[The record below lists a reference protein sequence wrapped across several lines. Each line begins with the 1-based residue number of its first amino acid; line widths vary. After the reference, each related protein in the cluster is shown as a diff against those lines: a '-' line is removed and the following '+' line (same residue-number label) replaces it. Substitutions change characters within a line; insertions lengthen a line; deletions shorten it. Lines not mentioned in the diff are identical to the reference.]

1 MPIVDKRDR
10 GNWYNSIRVN
20 RDPWKFFSADKLKGN
35 EIECGSEVLA
45 KIPNIPG
52 KISRKNVKSGDYV
65 THYITFVTER
75 VYDPEKHQNR
85 NKKVII
91 GVDISHIYDGMMIVN
106 DRYYDFFDHD
116 GKLIWRGEEE
126 EKNETAVTTETEE
139 VEDVEDGGDGDDGEV
154 GDGNVGD
161 SSLVSQSE
169 TAKTVPL
176 CPRENVDLF
185 PEEEDSDEEIL
196 EELEQERREKDRLE
210 FLSNVLSMYREE
222 VEEQARK
229 RPEAEMT
236 PYQIQR
242 INELLQEL
250 KDFFGKY
257 DIEGY
262 LKLVGEME
270 GEDSGDRTVPL
281 SSLPG
286 DVMMVLAA
294 YRCCLSSHRMGR
306 LWEKDWNEETS

>member
-52 KISRKNVKSGDYV
+52 KISRKNVRNGDYV

-126 EKNETAVTTETEE
+126 EKNETAVTTETE
-139 VEDVEDGGDGDDGEV
+139 DVE
-154 GDGNVGD
+154 DGNVGD

-262 LKLVGEME
+262 LKLIGE
-270 GEDSGDRTVPL
+270 GEVEGGNVW
-281 SSLPG
+281 

-294 YRCCLSSHRMGR
+294 YRCCLSSYRMGR
-306 LWEKDWNEETS
+306 LWEKD

>member
-1 MPIVDKRDR
+1 MPIIDKRDR

-20 RDPWKFFSADKLKGN
+20 RDPWKYFSADKLKGN

-52 KISRKNVKSGDYV
+52 RIGRKNKKNGDYV
-65 THYITFVTER
+65 THYIEFIVGRT
-75 VYDPEKHQNR
+75 YDNEKQQMR
-85 NKKVII
+85 NKKVPI

-106 DRYYDFFDHD
+106 ERYYEFFDHD
-116 GKLIWRGEEE
+116 GKLIWRGETEE
-126 EKNETAVTTETEE
+126 GEDVVTEE
-139 VEDVEDGGDGDDGEV
+139 VEDEDS
-154 GDGNVGD
+154 GD

-176 CPRENVDLF
+176 CPRETVPLSSPVPLC
-185 PEEEDSDEEIL
+185 PEDEDDEEDSDEEIR
-196 EELEQERREKDRLE
+196 EEMERERHEKDRLE

-229 RPEAEMT
+229 RPEVEMT

-242 INELLQEL
+242 INELLTEL
-250 KDFFGKY
+250 KAFFGKY
-257 DIEGY
+257 DVESY

-270 GEDSGDRTVPL
+270 GGNVGDSPLVSPSETVRAVPL
-281 SSLPG
+281 FPSLPG

-306 LWEKDWNEETS
+306 LWEKD